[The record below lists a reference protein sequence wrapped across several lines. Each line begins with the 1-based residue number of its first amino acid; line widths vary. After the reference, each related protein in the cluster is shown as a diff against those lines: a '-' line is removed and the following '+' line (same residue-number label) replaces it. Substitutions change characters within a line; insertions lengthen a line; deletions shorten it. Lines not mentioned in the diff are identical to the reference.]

1 MKKSQAVP
9 NGDSQQW
16 TTRSDAKSHVKV
28 AVPPMRAVMPTSLLP
43 KKRAKPAEKGAK
55 PAANKVAKA
64 VTAAVANA
72 SALRRSMPKLALKA
86 TKTISPKRDL
96 GRSRSPTNR
105 PASAT
110 EAGRFG

>member
-1 MKKSQAVP
+1 
-9 NGDSQQW
+9 
-16 TTRSDAKSHVKV
+16 
-28 AVPPMRAVMPTSLLP
+28 
-43 KKRAKPAEKGAK
+43 
-55 PAANKVAKA
+55 VAKA

-72 SALRRSMPKLALKA
+72 AALRRSMPKLAPKA

-96 GRSRSPTNR
+96 ARSRSPTNR